1 MYAYVGDR
9 KLNLWLIFLVFSY
22 SNGYKPLV
30 QFITTQGPSTSEY
43 QVTSE
48 NIEVPTPPSPSTLVA
63 ALTPRKKAMNVVV
76 SNVQPVKHNINP
88 SRPNDFASIVFGF
101 LRQLLNV
108 QINFVF

>member
-9 KLNLWLIFLVFSY
+9 ILNLWLIFLIFFPY

-30 QFITTQGPSTSEY
+30 QFITTQGPSTSEH

-48 NIEVPTPPSPSTLVA
+48 NIEAPAPTSTLVA
-63 ALTPRKKAMNVVV
+63 ALTPRKRTKNVLV
-76 SNVQPVKHNINP
+76 SNVQPVKHNRSP

>member
-9 KLNLWLIFLVFSY
+9 ILNLWLIFLIFFPY

-48 NIEVPTPPSPSTLVA
+48 NIEVPTPPSTVVA
-63 ALTPRKKAMNVVV
+63 ALTQRKRTKNVVV
-76 SNVQPVKHNINP
+76 SNAQPVKHNRNP

>member
-9 KLNLWLIFLVFSY
+9 ILNIWLIFLVFSFSY
-22 SNGYKPLV
+22 GYKPLV

-48 NIEVPTPPSPSTLVA
+48 NIEVPTPPSTVVA
-63 ALTPRKKAMNVVV
+63 ALTPRKRTKNVVV
-76 SNVQPVKHNINP
+76 SNAQPVKHNRNP

>member
-9 KLNLWLIFLVFSY
+9 ILNLWLIFLIFFPY

-48 NIEVPTPPSPSTLVA
+48 NIEVPTPPSTVVA
-63 ALTPRKKAMNVVV
+63 ALTPRKRTKNVVV
-76 SNVQPVKHNINP
+76 SNARPVKHNRNP